1 MHTTFHDLNVTVV
14 DGIYKHKL
22 CDMKDKHPFFFI
34 FHTPDQTGNIPVCF
48 LWLNSIGVFRI
59 VKCTLKLSNF
69 FQKLNSRLKE

>member
-34 FHTPDQTGNIPVCF
+34 FHTPDQTGNIPVY
-48 LWLNSIGVFRI
+48 VFYG
-59 VKCTLKLSNF
+59 
-69 FQKLNSRLKE
+69 